1 MKDKNIY
8 IENLALELTRQCNL
22 SCRHCSRGEAEN
34 HIMSDEIIEK
44 LFEEITSIGCLQ
56 FIGGESSLVVNKIN
70 KLAQV
75 LEEKQVD
82 VFSCLVFTNAT
93 NVSDEYIEA
102 LKQLKK
108 VVQASN
114 ERNPKSLLVKPDFTK
129 TGLTSRYSKDFAL
142 QVVVSLDKYHI
153 ESIDKHFDREKVKQ
167 NIDRLVQ
174 NFTVEIDKMCN
185 FTIFNEGRAKNLE
198 NCYKCK
204 TPILDYAASCYM
216 LKGENIPTVA
226 IGPVVSISY
235 DGKIVDSN
243 KSYDYNDLHNHGS
256 LNDKSF
262 YEMFK
267 MLKSDKRV
275 TFCKRSYK
283 QFENKCYKISHKLNA
298 TTKELTKMAKY
309 SIKHNLPLD
318 YKYLTTDEI
327 AGYEELDNKP
337 NKPQEKTLSK

>member
-1 MKDKNIY
+1 
-8 IENLALELTRQCNL
+8 
-22 SCRHCSRGEAEN
+22 
-34 HIMSDEIIEK
+34 
-44 LFEEITSIGCLQ
+44 
-56 FIGGESSLVVNKIN
+56 
-70 KLAQV
+70 
-75 LEEKQVD
+75 VD

-198 NCYKCK
+198 NC
-204 TPILDYAASCYM
+204 
-216 LKGENIPTVA
+216 
-226 IGPVVSISY
+226 
-235 DGKIVDSN
+235 
-243 KSYDYNDLHNHGS
+243 
-256 LNDKSF
+256 
-262 YEMFK
+262 
-267 MLKSDKRV
+267 
-275 TFCKRSYK
+275 
-283 QFENKCYKISHKLNA
+283 
-298 TTKELTKMAKY
+298 
-309 SIKHNLPLD
+309 
-318 YKYLTTDEI
+318 
-327 AGYEELDNKP
+327 
-337 NKPQEKTLSK
+337 